1 MGKKMETVP
10 GFNFLGSKNTVYGNC
25 SHEIKRYLILERKAM
40 TNLGSILKSRG
51 ITLPTKIC
59 LVKAV
64 VYPVVIYECEN
75 WTNRETTEH
84 QIIDVF
90 KLWCWRRFLRVLWT
104 SKRSNQSFL
113 KEINPEYSL
122 EGVRLKLNLRYF
134 GHLIRRAD
142 SLKKI
147 LHS

>member
-1 MGKKMETVP
+1 METVP

-59 LVKAV
+59 LVKAM

-90 KLWCWRRFLRVLWT
+90 KLWC
-104 SKRSNQSFL
+104 
-113 KEINPEYSL
+113 
-122 EGVRLKLNLRYF
+122 
-134 GHLIRRAD
+134 
-142 SLKKI
+142 
-147 LHS
+147 